1 MQSLTQNRSHAAAV
15 GTGVVPGARNRGRE
29 RLRLQHREL
38 QGAPEDLRTAR
49 GPVSTPSLGLS
60 SDFSPGNVTW
70 DDTTRFEKHAC
81 ACMTTPERG
90 SLLPP
95 LVQRTREEVDALMSL
110 AEDRLEDIL
119 RHEVLMERYRVR
131 VRCD

>member
-1 MQSLTQNRSHAAAV
+1 
-15 GTGVVPGARNRGRE
+15 
-29 RLRLQHREL
+29 
-38 QGAPEDLRTAR
+38 
-49 GPVSTPSLGLS
+49 
-60 SDFSPGNVTW
+60 
-70 DDTTRFEKHAC
+70 
-81 ACMTTPERG
+81 MTTPERG